1 MAWLGLE
8 LVATRRTL
16 RERFNSAKEGLKKAP
31 EDRARVLLELLEAPI
46 GTVVLILSLEAIP
59 IGEVEIDPPIITTL
73 NTITITIIRIA
84 HRWLPRNTIT
94 IIFSTHRSNTIN
106 NRKHG
111 VQRRTME

>member
-1 MAWLGLE
+1 MAWPGLE
-8 LVATRRTL
+8 LVATRRTS

-46 GTVVLILSLEAIP
+46 DTVVLILSLEAIP

-73 NTITITIIRIA
+73 NTITIIRIA

-111 VQRRTME
+111 VERGTME